1 MLGKA
6 KVGIRPWKGRPKKVP
21 VTFNVHLCR
30 RKVLYGE
37 KQQNGE
43 NRCDVMCGCCTLLH
57 HYKN

>member
-43 NRCDVMCGCCTLLH
+43 NRCDVIIKTR
-57 HYKN
+57 